1 MSWFSFQYMEYCDKS
16 ISKNQVNK
24 IQAIKLDGDIDSK
37 IAQELYTKSK
47 NTHESDMAKQIEN
60 SKTSKEPRR
69 EKMASKTK
77 VYLAQPDGGSIEIL
91 DGRYLAELLLP
102 LKDHPHVV
110 FPASHSLLMAKIRF
124 IDQSSEVNTFLRRI
138 RSFVL
143 GENSKHLS
151 WPDDAMVRPLPL
163 ACSGFSYEGNGKE
176 IVCKYCGF
184 KTNTDSWHDNDEKY
198 GMSIHRKAGT
208 FCPFMNSC
216 IDSEVV
222 IPEDDDEL
230 DQEQSQVN
238 TLYFLFCRPETCF
251 QDIKI
256 LNSFFNRRRIQHSQP
271 IITEELVDKLNLN
284 EFDVKQKKIFDKY
297 FSNDKKKYRKNM

>member
-1 MSWFSFQYMEYCDKS
+1 MSWFSFQCLDKHFF
-16 ISKNQVNK
+16 KTLDNK
-24 IQAIKLDGDIDSK
+24 LRAIILDGYKDTHKEQKQYTTAID
-37 IAQELYTKSK
+37 
-47 NTHESDMAKQIEN
+47 THARTMEKQN
-60 SKTSKEPRR
+60 KTSKTAKEPRR
-69 EKMASKTK
+69 EKMPSNTRFHS
-77 VYLAQPDGGSIEIL
+77 AQPDGGSVEIL
-91 DGRYLAELLLP
+91 DGRNLADLLLP
-102 LKDHPHVV
+102 LKDRPHVGY
-110 FPASHSLLMAKIRF
+110 PASHPLLMAKIRF
-124 IDQSSEVNTFLRRI
+124 IGQSSELNSFLHRI

-143 GENSKHLS
+143 GENPGNVS

-184 KTNTDSWHDNDEKY
+184 KTDTDSWHDNDEKY

-208 FCPFMNSC
+208 FCPFMNSF

-222 IPEDDDEL
+222 ILEDDDEL

-256 LNSFFNRRRIQHSQP
+256 LNTFFTSRRIQHSQP
-271 IITEELVDKLNLN
+271 IITEELVDKLILN
-284 EFDVKQKKIFDKY
+284 EFYVKQKIFFDKY
-297 FSNDKKKYRKNM
+297 FSNGKKRYRKNM